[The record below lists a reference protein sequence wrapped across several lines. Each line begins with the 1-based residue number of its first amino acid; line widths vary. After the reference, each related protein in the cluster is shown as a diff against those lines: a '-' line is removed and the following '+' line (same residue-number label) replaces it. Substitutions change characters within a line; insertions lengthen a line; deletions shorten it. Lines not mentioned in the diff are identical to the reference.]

1 MRTVA
6 DERGREST
14 RLSAGGKALV
24 PGRFSGLGLARG
36 RAGLAALALLAARA
50 AFALTLAASP
60 WRYRRLLLERELPPV
75 YGDYTDFLLFVPDRL
90 LLAVLLLWALSL
102 ALRPRRLSPGPLF
115 LALPIAGLT
124 LAGAASIPFS
134 VDPALS
140 AYHALRLLAL
150 LGFYLFCVNEIRSL
164 GEALAG
170 AGLLVF
176 SQGAVGVAQV
186 LSQRSLGL
194 ERWGEYS
201 LDPAWSGVSIVWSGT
216 LRSLRAY
223 GLSDHPNILGGC
235 LAFSLLLLAAV
246 YIPTSGSRWKP
257 LLGGLFGLGALALL
271 LTYSRSAWAAFLAGM
286 LFLGLGLSGSRR
298 RAARQWL
305 ALNLGA
311 LALLVPFLLHSAPFL
326 APRLGLP
333 AGEAGAPGQAQALG
347 ERALLN
353 GWANELF
360 ASRPLTGVGLGA
372 FPSALHAHYPG
383 LGLNYQPA
391 HFVLLDVAAETGI
404 FGAVFYTLLLAGPWL
419 ALLLRRRSLRFSPFL
434 LAASALLLAVSLV
447 GLFDYYTWLLVPGRI
462 WAWLAW
468 GLWACAYRLDLQ
480 PARIH

>member
-1 MRTVA
+1 LEEA
-6 DERGREST
+6 LSPELERLR
-14 RLSAGGKALV
+14 
-24 PGRFSGLGLARG
+24 AR
-36 RAGLAALALLAARA
+36 LAALALLAARA
-50 AFALTLAASP
+50 AFAITLAASP
-60 WRYRRLLLERELPPV
+60 WRFRRLLLERELPPV

-90 LLAVLLLWALSL
+90 LLVVLLLWALSL
-102 ALRPRRLSPGPLF
+102 ALRPRRLTPGPLF
-115 LALPIAGLT
+115 VALPLAGLT
-124 LAGAASIPFS
+124 LAGAASVPFS

-150 LGFYLFCVNEIRSL
+150 FGFYLFCANEIRSL
-164 GEALAG
+164 KEAVAG

-176 SQGAVGVAQV
+176 SQGVVGVAQA

-201 LDPAWSGVSIVWSGT
+201 LDPAWSGVSIVWAGAQ
-216 LRSLRAY
+216 RALRAY

-235 LAFSLLLLAAV
+235 LAFSLLLLTAV
-246 YIPTSGSRWKP
+246 YTRPSGSRWRP
-257 LLGGLFGLGALALL
+257 LLGGLFGLGVLALL
-271 LTYSRSAWAAFLAGM
+271 LTYSRSAWVAFLAGM
-286 LFLGLGLSGSRR
+286 LFLGLGLFGSGQRA
-298 RAARQWL
+298 AARQWL

-311 LALLVPFLLHSAPFL
+311 LALLAPFLLHAAPFL

-333 AGEAGAPGQAQALG
+333 AGEPANPGQEQSLG

-360 ASRPLTGVGLGA
+360 ASRPLSGVGLGA
-372 FPSALHAHYPG
+372 FPTALRERYPD

-391 HFVLLDVAAETGI
+391 HFVLLDVAVETGL
-404 FGAVFYTLLLAGPWL
+404 FGAASYTLLLAGPWL
-419 ALLLRRRSLRFSPFL
+419 ALLLRYRSLRFSPFL
-434 LAASALLLAVSLV
+434 TAASALLLAVSLV

-468 GLWACAYRLDLQ
+468 GLWAGAYRLDLKR
-480 PARIH
+480 ARAL